1 MQSTSVR
8 LESTFTY
15 SVGPIAYPLMVL
27 LDAGPSRGESR
38 AGGIKALLS
47 LTCMLMNQGQS
58 QIAILVLRH
67 AAILAVPH
75 ASSRR
80 NTFVTHDRKLLQC
93 QSLMYKHRV
102 IRTSELF
109 GRG

>member
-15 SVGPIAYPLMVL
+15 SVRPIAYPLMVL

-75 ASSRR
+75 ASSRAQYICNSR
-80 NTFVTHDRKLLQC
+80 PEATAVSKSNVQTQGH
-93 QSLMYKHRV
+93 SN
-102 IRTSELF
+102 I
-109 GRG
+109 